1 MKVQNRLTGRK
12 RLIFSP
18 TQPTKMTKV
27 LNAVFNNRTAGALQ
41 AMRIMQDVELKLAGN
56 ENMVALC
63 IKGAINNGTPYV
75 DIITTMQG
83 MAIDNY
89 NAIADMIGI
98 KLTDDILNYW
108 K

>member
-1 MKVQNRLTGRK
+1 
-12 RLIFSP
+12 
-18 TQPTKMTKV
+18 MTKV
-27 LNAVFNNRTAGALQ
+27 LNAAFNNRTAGALQ

-56 ENMVALC
+56 ENIVAIS

-75 DIITTMQG
+75 DILTTIQE

-98 KLTDDILNYW
+98 KLTDEILNYW